1 MGTAE
6 DQNSMFSRLAGRVS
20 KGGNFVSELVFH
32 TFIIFERR
40 NLVNHIV
47 FISFLNRYSFLN
59 CRMLKQNN
67 FPHRSLFLKNFDS
80 YLYFNFT
87 FRVSIKQ
94 MMIST

>member
-32 TFIIFERR
+32 TFFIFKRR
-40 NLVNHIV
+40 NFVNHIV
-47 FISFLNRYSFLN
+47 FISFLNRYSYLN
-59 CRMLKQNN
+59 CRMLKQND

-80 YLYFNFT
+80 YLYLNFT